1 MAKDSVILERSFVP
15 AGKLIL
21 REGEEGNCAYLIQSG
36 SVKVYTEHN
45 GKKVELAK
53 LGVGQIFGEL
63 ALIFDEPRTASVQA
77 LEDCN
82 LIVITRSTLNYKMER
97 SDPTIQ
103 SILEMLTQR
112 IITTNNSL
120 LRQKSDIED
129 LTDTTRVIYQN
140 ILTSLPRVHQK
151 EFQSSVLPKLDAF
164 LETVRGFQAAHAPA
178 KSLDTEKP

>member
-15 AGKLIL
+15 KGKLVL

-45 GKKVELAK
+45 DKKIELAK

-97 SDPTIQ
+97 SDPTVQ

-120 LRQKSDIED
+120 LRQKSDIDD

-140 ILTSLPRVHQK
+140 ILTSLPRAQQK
-151 EFQSSVLPKLDAF
+151 EFQAAVLPKLDAF
-164 LETVRGFQAAHAPA
+164 LEAVRGFKAVHSPA
-178 KSLDTEKP
+178 GKAESDDA